1 MAKLLFKHSE
11 SAYGKFRVFIQ
22 DTTSAV
28 GAGLTGL
35 TFSTTGLSIHTIADN
50 EASVTSYTA
59 AGSTIETITT
69 LGTFAAPTATKCR
82 FKEIDSTNL
91 PGWYEIQVADARWA
105 VASARAVQVQVTA
118 TGGFCAPVEIQLAL
132 FDVNDATPDVNVAQ
146 LSGDSTAADNAEA
159 FFDGTGYAGT
169 NNVIPTVTT
178 TGTATNVTTVN
189 GLAAGVITAAAIAT
203 GAIDADAIA
212 TDAVTEIQSGLS
224 TIAAADVWA
233 YATRTLT
240 SGGAIAATISSV
252 VAENLSVEMYGG
264 YDYTTNSG
272 APLEWNLTGAPILT
286 GGTVDIVYEDA
297 SETSLGW
304 SVTVANGGTT
314 SPTITAEVS
323 GTQTAA
329 LKAAGKT
336 KFPYRMKATLSNSAQ
351 RVLVTGVVTIR

>member
-35 TFSTTGLSIHTIADN
+35 TFGSSGLAIQTIADN
-50 EASVTSYTA
+50 EATVTSYTA

-69 LGTFAAPTATKCR
+69 IGTFAAPTATKCR

-105 VASARAVQVQVTA
+105 VSGARAVQACVTI

-132 FDVNDATPDVNVAQ
+132 FDVNDSTPDVNVAQ
-146 LSGDSTAADNAEA
+146 ISNDSTAADNAEA

-169 NNVIPTVTT
+169 NNVIPTVTSV
-178 TGTATNVTTVN
+178 TGV
-189 GLAAGVITAAAIAT
+189 AAGGITASSIAT
-203 GAIDADAIA
+203 DAIDADALA
-212 TDAVTEIQSGLS
+212 ANAVTEIQSGLS

-264 YDYTTNSG
+264 YDYTSNSG
-272 APLEWNLTGAPILT
+272 AALEWNLTGAPILT

-304 SVTVANGGTT
+304 SVTVTNGNTT
-314 SPTITAEVS
+314 SPTITAEVT